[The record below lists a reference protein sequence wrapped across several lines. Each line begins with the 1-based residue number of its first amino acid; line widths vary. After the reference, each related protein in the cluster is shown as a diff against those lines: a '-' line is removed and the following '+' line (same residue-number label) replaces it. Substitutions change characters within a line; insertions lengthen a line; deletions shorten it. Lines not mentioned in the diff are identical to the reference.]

1 MKQTKEVALPLRK
14 SKGHV
19 SSVIS
24 TSYHL
29 DKSCLWLCLNKIAN
43 FLSILVYC
51 IAVNL
56 PAISKLNLIAEI
68 NSAKFNQKQLNF
80 SYHKNVWQ

>member
-24 TSYHL
+24 
-29 DKSCLWLCLNKIAN
+29 NKIAN

-51 IAVNL
+51 LAVNL

-80 SYHKNVWQ
+80 SYHQNVWQ